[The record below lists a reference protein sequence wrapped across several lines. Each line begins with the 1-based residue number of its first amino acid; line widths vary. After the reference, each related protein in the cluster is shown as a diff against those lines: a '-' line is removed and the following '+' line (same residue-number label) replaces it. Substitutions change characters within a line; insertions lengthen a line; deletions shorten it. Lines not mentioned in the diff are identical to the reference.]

1 MELKMETELD
11 LLKSELYGDPSNS
24 IADIKFY
31 PGQANSSPEEV
42 ARETRKAIK
51 AFTTGNCED
60 IPLSIA
66 K

>member
-1 MELKMETELD
+1 METELD

-31 PGQANSSPEEV
+31 PGQTSCSPEDV
-42 ARETRKAIK
+42 ARTTRKAIK
-51 AFTTGNCED
+51 AFQDGNYES
-60 IPLSIA
+60 IPLSIT